1 MRSCR
6 CSVVCSCLGDWRL
19 VKVAVTPGLTYDEWS
34 ATKLGTVCSDL
45 ALLSETLSLELV
57 EHE

>member
-6 CSVVCSCLGDWRL
+6 CSVVCSCLGDWQL
-19 VKVAVTPGLTYDEWS
+19 AKVAVTPGLTYDEGS
-34 ATKLGTVCSDL
+34 ATKLGTVCSDS
-45 ALLSETLSLELV
+45 ALVFETLSRELV